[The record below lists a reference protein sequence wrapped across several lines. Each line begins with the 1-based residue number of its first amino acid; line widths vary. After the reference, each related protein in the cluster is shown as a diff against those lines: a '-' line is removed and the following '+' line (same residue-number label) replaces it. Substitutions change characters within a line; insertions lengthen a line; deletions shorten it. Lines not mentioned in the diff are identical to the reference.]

1 MQDNKHSDREIFEQ
15 LRNPST
21 QEVGFRRLVQKYKYR
36 AYGLA
41 IKMVFDHHDAD
52 DITQE
57 AFIKIWKKKQQLKEA
72 DKLKSWVFKIV
83 SNEALQTLR
92 QRKRKSF
99 LFPGASSGK
108 EQEKQAI
115 AAHPYFSGDEIQKRF
130 YEAMTALS
138 GQQRNVFTM
147 KYFEEMKYQEISE
160 VTGLAVG
167 TLKATY
173 HQSVKKIRR
182 ELENV

>member
-1 MQDNKHSDREIFEQ
+1 MQDNKHSDHEIFEQ

-21 QEVGFRRLVQKYKYR
+21 QELGFRRLVQKYKHR

-52 DITQE
+52 DIVQE

-99 LFPGASSGK
+99 LFPGASSGE

-130 YEAMTALS
+130 YEAMTVLS

-147 KYFEEMKYQEISE
+147 KYFEEMKYEEISD

-173 HQSVKKIRR
+173 HQSVKKIRK